1 MLRVLYSIDYI
12 CTINKRIK
20 IDKDMGTEIVIA
32 LVGVVCTG
40 LSSWFTFFLTKRK
53 YNTEVESQQ
62 IQNMNEAFESYKK
75 TMEAN
80 VELLNTKVKLLQE
93 ENSDLR
99 SQIASL
105 QKQLTNFIVNRFSD
119 AVVQSNTKV
128 EPLSTAIHE

>member
-1 MLRVLYSIDYI
+1 
-12 CTINKRIK
+12 
-20 IDKDMGTEIVIA
+20 MGTEIVIA

-62 IQNMNEAFESYKK
+62 IQNMNDAFESYKK

-80 VELLNTKVKLLQE
+80 VELLNTKVRLLQD
-93 ENSDLR
+93 ENADLR

-119 AVVQSNTKV
+119 AVTQNNTKI
-128 EPLSTAIHE
+128 EPLSPVSHE